1 MRDTLLKSA
10 GELSPP
16 DSDAVQAFEQQW
28 EKIAA
33 TGTRMLM
40 ERPDLEK
47 LVGKGNEKMAEDNN
61 RNFPRFML
69 SLFSEYQPAV
79 FVDTVLWVFRAYRS
93 HGFHTTYWAANL
105 NIWVDLLKKEL
116 PMSAFE
122 QIYPFYHWLIIHI
135 PSFTALTDP
144 DVSASALNAPNSLH
158 KKESTP

>member
-1 MRDTLLKSA
+1 MKEKLLKTA
-10 GELSPP
+10 DELRPP
-16 DSDAVQAFEQQW
+16 DRDSIQAFERQW

-33 TGTRMLM
+33 TGTRILM

-69 SLFSEYQPAV
+69 SLFSDYHPAV

-105 NIWVDLLKKEL
+105 NIWVDLLRKEL
-116 PMSAFE
+116 PPDAFE
-122 QIYPFYHWLIIHI
+122 QIYPLYHWLIVHI
-135 PSFTALTDP
+135 PVFTALTDP
-144 DVSASALNAPNSLH
+144 DVSVSVLNVPNAQH
-158 KKESTP
+158 KMDTPP